1 MATEIGVKVLII
13 MAISKETRKWI
24 VICCGL
30 LILLAIIGAFI
41 GSWESIAKN
50 LPGILWGII
59 FSILLVGILYEGWK
73 AVKPDVRNKQ
83 DEVTYWKERGC
94 SQFKQGNFE
103 SAISFYNKGLDLDP
117 TNIDILYNK
126 ALALDKLGKTEE
138 AMECYETIR
147 NIKENPATENIE
159 IPPKK
164 EGQKS
169 IIQKPVILAAI
180 LVVIILTS
188 VLAISQFTG
197 SLTPFPAPIIIPSAV
212 AADTMFRANAEHS
225 GVFDNGGTV
234 PTNTEL
240 WRFKTGGKYFTS
252 GYSMYSSP
260 AVSNGVVYF
269 GSDDSNLYAIDALKG
284 KEKWRFQTGGT
295 VDSSPAVSNGIV
307 YVGSHDSNLYA
318 IDALT
323 GKEKWRFKTGN
334 SVSSSPAVSNGVV
347 YVGGGD
353 TNLYAIDA
361 VTGKE
366 KWRFQMGSWVSSS
379 PAVSNGI
386 VYVGSHDSNLYAID
400 ALTGKEKW
408 QFRTRGVVDSSPA
421 VSNGV
426 VYVGSY
432 TNNLYAIDALTGK
445 EKWQFKTG
453 GTVWSSPAVSN
464 GIVYVGSYDN
474 NLYAI
479 DALAGKQIWQFPTAG
494 GGVSSSPAVSNGV
507 VYVGGGDTNLYAID
521 AVTGKEKWRFQTGG
535 IVDSSPAVS
544 NGVVYVGSLDN
555 NLYAIGGVSSTSI
568 TTSPSTLA
576 TTITMPVPTG
586 SQGYKAGVKAPKIE
600 FTVTSTDGIAP
611 HTVTVYPIFNSVGGA
626 PQYIVLDFGDGQ
638 QLNDTLKTSYTHTYP
653 IAGSYSIT
661 LTSVN
666 AGGSNVETMK
676 SPVIVRNPDIVT
688 RPAPNNP
695 STGGQGSAK
704 TTLEASYA
712 GAGQYISASNP
723 TCFYPNMT
731 HADFRA
737 TPIEGPAPLQV
748 NFYDNSSCAPPVA
761 WQWDFGSSVNPGIK
775 TLRDPVMTYTEPGIY
790 NVTLR
795 VINSYNNN
803 STKTIT
809 GFIHVLPSETP
820 THLPG
825 WE

>member
-1 MATEIGVKVLII
+1 MAT
-13 MAISKETRKWI
+13 SKETGKWMG
-24 VICCGL
+24 ICCGS
-30 LILLAIIGAFI
+30 IIIISIIGAIIGNWATI
-41 GSWESIAKN
+41 SKN
-50 LPGILWGII
+50 VPGILWGTI
-59 FSILLVGILYEGWK
+59 FLILLIGILVEGWK
-73 AVKPDVRNKQ
+73 AVQPDVRNKQ
-83 DEVTYWKERGC
+83 DSSKQQPVIPLSTPLKDNCRYCGIKLTTSSQNFCPGC
-94 SQFKQGNFE
+94 GKRLTE
-103 SAISFYNKGLDLDP
+103 P
-117 TNIDILYNK
+117 TNLSSTFCRKCGAELKYSN
-126 ALALDKLGKTEE
+126 A
-138 AMECYETIR
+138 
-147 NIKENPATENIE
+147 E
-159 IPPKK
+159 ICPSCGTRVKGPVTPKVSHLSLLFA
-164 EGQKS
+164 G
-169 IIQKPVILAAI
+169 I

-295 VDSSPAVSNGIV
+295 VD
-307 YVGSHDSNLYA
+307 
-318 IDALT
+318 
-323 GKEKWRFKTGN
+323 
-334 SVSSSPAVSNGVV
+334 
-347 YVGGGD
+347 
-353 TNLYAIDA
+353 
-361 VTGKE
+361 
-366 KWRFQMGSWVSSS
+366 SS